1 MQENENQMQE
11 QNVETATTM
20 EQDNQPEQENDVKEN
35 LDNNVEKTF
44 NQEQVNDFVRERLN
58 KFYKRYGVE
67 NKQGLDEL
75 VGKAQS
81 YNIMEE
87 RYNNAMNELSSL
99 KEEHAFLKNNINPN
113 KYDDVRAYF
122 KGKELEFNEEN
133 LVNELQSHGEW
144 LNVVENKPQTTIK
157 VLGTDN
163 SRVSPQKDEKEIAS
177 KMFGIKLL

>member
-1 MQENENQMQE
+1 MEQEQMQE
-11 QNVETATTM
+11 QNVDTATTM
-20 EQDNQPEQENDVKEN
+20 EKDNQPEQENDVNEK

-58 KFYKRYGVE
+58 KIYKRYGVE

-99 KEEHAFLKNNINPN
+99 KEANAFMKNNINPD

-122 KGKELEFNEEN
+122 KGKGLEFNEEN
-133 LVNELQSHGEW
+133 LVNELQNHGEW
-144 LNVVENKPQTTIK
+144 VNVVENKPQTTIK

-177 KMFGIKLL
+177 KLFGMKLV

>member
-1 MQENENQMQE
+1 MQEQENQMQE
-11 QNVETATTM
+11 QSVDTATTM
-20 EQDNQPEQENDVKEN
+20 ENDNQPEQENDVNEN
-35 LDNNVEKTF
+35 IDENVKTF

-87 RYNNAMNELSSL
+87 RYNNAMSELSSY
-99 KEEHAFLKNNINPN
+99 KEMNAFLKNNINPD

-133 LVNELQSHGEW
+133 LVNELQNHGEW
-144 LNVVENKPQTTIK
+144 VNVVENKPQTTIK
-157 VLGTDN
+157 TLGTDN
-163 SRVSPQKDEKEIAS
+163 SRQKPIKDEKEIAS
-177 KMFGIKLL
+177 KMFGLKLL

>member
-1 MQENENQMQE
+1 MEQENQMQE

-20 EQDNQPEQENDVKEN
+20 GNDNQPEQENDVNEN
-35 LDNNVEKTF
+35 LDNNGEKSF

-58 KFYKRYGVE
+58 KVYKRYGVE

-87 RYNNAMNELSSL
+87 RYNNAMSELASL
-99 KEEHAFLKNNINPN
+99 KEANAFMKNNINPN

-122 KGKELEFNEEN
+122 KGKGLEFNEEN

-144 LNVVENKPQTTIK
+144 VNVVENKPQTTIK

-163 SRVSPQKDEKEIAS
+163 SRISPQKDEKEIAS
-177 KMFGIKLL
+177 RLFGMKLV